1 MTLVDDFIEEISDFE
16 NNHFVA
22 VIIKKGGEDKAEWI
36 YSESYVRAL
45 KEKCLVNFTRK
56 SDRLNVIRKIIDLY
70 TENKISVV
78 SIHAA
83 FFCLFKAKLFSM
95 EFVKADG
102 MNVKQIGIKRMKAFG
117 CIPEIRVIP
126 DHEFLMYQ
134 VDDIVN

>member
-1 MTLVDDFIEEISDFE
+1 MILVDEFIEEITNLE
-16 NNHFVA
+16 NNHFVP
-22 VIIKKGGEDKAEWI
+22 VIIKKGCEDKAEWI

-56 SDRLNVIRKIIDLY
+56 SDRLNVIRKVIDLHI
-70 TENKISVV
+70 ENKISVV

-83 FFCLFKAKLFSM
+83 FICLFKANLFSM

-102 MNVKQIGIKRMKAFG
+102 MNVKQIGIKRMKSFAS
-117 CIPEIRVIP
+117 IPEIRVIP

-134 VDDIVN
+134 VNDMAD